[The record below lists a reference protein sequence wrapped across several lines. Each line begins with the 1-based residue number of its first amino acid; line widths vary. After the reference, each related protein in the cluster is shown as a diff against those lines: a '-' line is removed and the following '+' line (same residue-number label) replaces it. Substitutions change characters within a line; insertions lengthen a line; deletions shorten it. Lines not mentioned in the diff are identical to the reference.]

1 MDFSSVKISTGDIVV
16 VVLYF
21 LSVIG
26 IGIYTSK
33 VPCSIQNLWRST
45 YSRNKVVSTSSDV
58 GTLIK
63 VNSNDSINEFFLGG
77 RKFSWGLVGL
87 SHGLPFVY
95 YVKVIQ

>member
-33 VPCSIQNLWRST
+33 VPCSIQNLLRST
-45 YSRNKVVSTSSDV
+45 YCRNNIVSTSSDV

-63 VNSNDSINEFFLGG
+63 VKGSFTY
-77 RKFSWGLVGL
+77 K
-87 SHGLPFVY
+87 
-95 YVKVIQ
+95 